1 MGCKKITK
9 WEERNIHCRRCK
21 EGMTE
26 PVYYRSNGDP
36 VPLCRPCV
44 NLEAYESRWK
54 KRSEAEIIAE
64 LARVHVRVGILKQIC
79 INRGGGTEK

>member
-1 MGCKKITK
+1 MGCKKITH
-9 WEERNIHCRRCK
+9 WGERNIHCRFCK
-21 EGMTE
+21 KVMEE

-44 NLEAYESRWK
+44 SLEAYESRWK
-54 KRSEAEIIAE
+54 KKSQEEIIRE

-79 INRGGGTEK
+79 VNRGGGTGK